1 MLSRGEPMPD
11 HQDSPSRPLAPSEE
25 PEWTGSDIDA
35 AISGLDLATR
45 DLSRKVEAL
54 TDRAAAHQALGR
66 PMRAERSAAFEGPM
80 QAAEREAHEYLERA
94 KRRVESLVNTM
105 LGAVERE
112 AAEIGRA
119 TEAGIRERW
128 EAVEHEAGIY
138 LDDARRVSEGMVAEQ
153 QQRLGS
159 LSEGITQRAEA
170 LTAGMEDAERIRHQ
184 FDDFVRALSQT
195 ARQIAEPESSP
206 VQAEA
211 GAAQLAGRPDALP
224 GDALAA

>member
-1 MLSRGEPMPD
+1 MPD
-11 HQDSPSRPLAPSEE
+11 HQDSPMRPLALSEE

-54 TDRAAAHQALGR
+54 TERAAAHQALGR
-66 PMRAERSAAFEGPM
+66 PMQSDRTAAFEGPM
-80 QAAEREAHEYLERA
+80 RAAEREAHEYLERA

-105 LGAVERE
+105 LGAVEHE
-112 AAEIGRA
+112 AAEIRRVA
-119 TEAGIRERW
+119 EAGIRERW
-128 EAVEHEAGIY
+128 GAVEHEAGIY

-159 LSEGITQRAEA
+159 LSDGITQRAEA
-170 LTAGMEDAERIRHQ
+170 LTVGMEDAERIRHQ
-184 FDDFVRALSQT
+184 FDDFVRALSET
-195 ARQIAEPESSP
+195 ARQIAEPDQDR
-206 VQAEA
+206 VQAETEA
-211 GAAQLAGRPDALP
+211 TALPGRPDALP